1 MYLIIMFEK
10 NPFITKGYA
19 GAAYFCDRVQ
29 ETKDLVK
36 YLTNGNNMA
45 LISPRRIGKTELLH
59 HVFAQPEIKNQ
70 FYTFIIDIYATTSLR
85 DLVNVLGKEILNA
98 LKPKGRGAWE
108 VFLNAIH
115 SLRQEISFDIN
126 GTPTWSL
133 GLGAI
138 SNPEV
143 TLDEIFRYLNS
154 ADKPCLVAIDEF
166 QQIERYVN
174 ESWQVE
180 ATLRTY
186 IQNCQN
192 ATFIFSGSHRHMMT
206 GIFLSP
212 NRPFYQSVTMMSLPP
227 ISIDKYKEF
236 AIEKFQKAGKSL
248 CPEVVELL
256 FEKFDSV
263 TAYIHRA
270 MNLLFSNTERG
281 GTCTPDMI
289 QPAIEEMVTLSA
301 DSYESLFYQ
310 LPEKQRMLL
319 LAIAEEGRASSI
331 SGGAFIRKH
340 RLPSASSVLSAVKG
354 LLEKDFVSQDKGVY
368 WVYDQIFVLWMK
380 RKGLVS

>member
-1 MYLIIMFEK
+1 MFEK

-19 GAAYFCDRVQ
+19 GPEYFCDRQ
-29 ETKDLVK
+29 KETQNLVK
-36 YLTNGNNMA
+36 YLTNGNNVA

-59 HVFAQPEIKNQ
+59 HVFSQPEIKDN
-70 FYTFIIDIYATTSLR
+70 FYTFIVDIYATSSLR
-85 DLVNVLGKEILNA
+85 DLVNVLGKEILHS

-108 VFLNAIH
+108 IFINAIQ

-126 GTPTWSL
+126 GNPTWSL

-143 TLDEIFRYLNS
+143 TIEEIFQYLNH

-166 QQIERYVN
+166 QQIERYSKD
-174 ESWQVE
+174 SWQVE

-212 NRPFYQSVTMMSLPP
+212 NRPFYQSVIMISLPP
-227 ISIDKYKEF
+227 ISVERYKEF
-236 AIEKFQKAGKSL
+236 ALSKFQEAGKNLDSS
-248 CPEVVELL
+248 VIDSL
-256 FEKFDSV
+256 FEMFDSV
-263 TAYIHRA
+263 TAYIHRT
-270 MNLLFSNTERG
+270 MNLLFNNTERG
-281 GTCTPDMI
+281 GCCTPEMI
-289 QPAIEEMVTLSA
+289 QPAIEEMITLSS

-310 LPEKQRMLL
+310 MPEKQRQLL
-319 LAIAEEGRASSI
+319 LVIASEGKAHAI
-331 SGGAFIRKH
+331 SGGNFIQKH
-340 RLPSASSVLSAVKG
+340 KLSSASSVLSAIKG
-354 LLEKDFVSQDKGVY
+354 LLEKDFVTQDKGTY

-380 RKGLVS
+380 HKGLI

>member
-1 MYLIIMFEK
+1 MSMFDK

-19 GAAYFCDRVQ
+19 GAEYFCDRVQ
-29 ETKDLVK
+29 ETQDLVK

-59 HVFAQPEIKNQ
+59 HVFAQPEIKERY
-70 FYTFIIDIYATTSLR
+70 YTFIIDIYATSSLR
-85 DLVNVLGKEILNA
+85 DLVNILGKDILNS

-108 VFLNAIH
+108 VFISSIH
-115 SLRQEISFDIN
+115 SLRQEITFDIN
-126 GTPTWSL
+126 GSPTWSL

-138 SNPEV
+138 NNPEV

-154 ADKPCLVAIDEF
+154 ADRPCLVAIDEF
-166 QQIERYVN
+166 QQIERYGN
-174 ESWQVE
+174 DSWQVE

-212 NRPFYQSVTMMSLPP
+212 NRPFYQSVIMMTLPT
-227 ISIDKYKEF
+227 ISVGRYADF
-236 AIEKFQKAGKSL
+236 AVEKFEKAGKSL
-248 CPEVVELL
+248 DRNVVDCL
-256 FEKFDSV
+256 FEKFENV
-263 TAYIHRA
+263 TAYIHRT
-270 MNLLFSNTERG
+270 MNLLYSNTGVGES
-281 GTCTPDMI
+281 CTIDMI
-289 QPAIEEMVTLSA
+289 QPAIDEMIALSA

-310 LPEKQRMLL
+310 MPEKQRQLL
-319 LAIAEEGRASSI
+319 LAIAAEGRASSI
-331 SGGAFIRKH
+331 SGGAFIRKY

-354 LLEKDFVSQDKGVY
+354 LLEKDFVTQDKGTY

-380 RKGLVS
+380 RKGMLMIN

>member
-1 MYLIIMFEK
+1 MFEK

-19 GAAYFCDRVQ
+19 GAEYFCDRIQ
-29 ETKDLVK
+29 ETHDLVK

-59 HVFAQPEIKNQ
+59 HVFAQPEIKDD

-85 DLVNVLGKEILNA
+85 DLVNVLGKEILNS
-98 LKPKGRGAWE
+98 LKPKGRGAWQA
-108 VFLNAIH
+108 FINAIQ

-126 GTPTWSL
+126 GNPTWSL
-133 GLGAI
+133 GLGTI
-138 SNPEV
+138 NNPEV
-143 TLDEIFRYLNS
+143 TLDEIFNYLNS

-166 QQIERYVN
+166 QQIERYGN
-174 ESWQVE
+174 DSWQVE

-212 NRPFYQSVTMMSLPP
+212 NRPFYQSVIMMSLPP
-227 ISIDKYKEF
+227 ISVERYKDF
-236 AIEKFQKAGKSL
+236 AVEKFLAAGKNL
-248 CPEVVELL
+248 DTTVIDLL
-256 FEKFDSV
+256 FEQFDSV
-263 TAYIHRA
+263 TAYIHRT

-281 GTCTPDMI
+281 GCCTPDMI
-289 QPAIEEMVTLSA
+289 QLAISEMVNLSA

-310 LPEKQRMLL
+310 MPEKQRQLL
-319 LAIAEEGRASSI
+319 LVIASVGRASSI
-331 SGGAFIRKH
+331 SSGAFIQKH
-340 RLPSASSVLSAVKG
+340 RLTSASSVLSAIKG
-354 LLEKDFVSQDKGVY
+354 LLEKDFVTQDKGTY

-380 RKGLVS
+380 RKGLI

>member
-1 MYLIIMFEK
+1 MFEK

-29 ETKDLVK
+29 ETRDLVK

-59 HVFAQPEIKNQ
+59 HVFAQPEIKDH

-98 LKPKGRGAWE
+98 LKPKGRG
-108 VFLNAIH
+108 
-115 SLRQEISFDIN
+115 
-126 GTPTWSL
+126 TWSL
-133 GLGAI
+133 GVGAI
-138 SNPEV
+138 SNPDV

-186 IQNCQN
+186 IQDCQN

-248 CPEVVELL
+248 CPEVVDLL

-281 GTCTPDMI
+281 GTCTLYMI

-331 SGGAFIRKH
+331 SGGAFIHKH
-340 RLPSASSVLSAVKG
+340 RLPSSSSVLSAVKG

-380 RKGLVS
+380 RKGLVA